1 VDVIDALVTV
11 LALAACGGMLWL
23 ANRIEPHYVSK
34 DGSRMVARM
43 QGLGEFDL
51 PEGRWREMRIRVD
64 GGRLMVS
71 ARGARGMSLRGFY
84 SVAGKSP
91 EPPARREVYVLHGER
106 KALLRVPS
114 SSKAVAVL
122 DAMITRSSRET
133 D

>member
-1 VDVIDALVTV
+1 
-11 LALAACGGMLWL
+11 
-23 ANRIEPHYVSK
+23 
-34 DGSRMVARM
+34 MVARM